1 MIGVNLWM
9 EKLDK
14 RYKQTL
20 QVKAAANLA
29 LSVHPHGTPNWA
41 IVSLWHDGSIWTVIL
56 CFIELYNVENG
67 CANGIQ
73 KDNKDD
79 DESKAFFAMLL
90 NIMYYFAS
98 SGKIHTW

>member
-1 MIGVNLWM
+1 M
-9 EKLDK
+9 
-14 RYKQTL
+14 
-20 QVKAAANLA
+20 
-29 LSVHPHGTPNWA
+29 
-41 IVSLWHDGSIWTVIL
+41 IL

-98 SGKIHTW
+98 SGKIHT